1 MSVNSGNDK
10 DSDTPV
16 RSKPIQ
22 GKEESGIKVKCGNKI
37 AMFFP
42 SKLKRIAKGL
52 AKCIKYND
60 KWLSP
65 SEFESVAGL
74 TAKKWK
80 QSIKCEGVA
89 LGEWLSGNVR
99 LLDRQTQG
107 SHNLQQS
114 LEFSCNTQQE
124 TELSQELRNVSPG
137 AQQQEITYTTQLHS
151 QSEYEDTHN
160 IQQEVRCS
168 GPKNIQ
174 QDMELSQ
181 ELSNAYP
188 GAQHNP
194 QLLARIQLIDF
205 RELKQ

>member
-1 MSVNSGNDK
+1 MRIDK

-22 GKEESGIKVKCGNKI
+22 GKEESGIKSNVVII

-42 SKLKRIAKGL
+42 SKLKRIGKGL

-99 LLDRQTQG
+99 LLDSQTQG
-107 SHNLQQS
+107 SHNLQRG
-114 LEFSCNTQQE
+114 LEISCNTQ
-124 TELSQELRNVSPG
+124 
-137 AQQQEITYTTQLHS
+137 
-151 QSEYEDTHN
+151 
-160 IQQEVRCS
+160 
-168 GPKNIQ
+168 
-174 QDMELSQ
+174 
-181 ELSNAYP
+181 
-188 GAQHNP
+188 
-194 QLLARIQLIDF
+194 
-205 RELKQ
+205 